1 MAVAN
6 KPAGRAPR
14 SARSG
19 PATRRRT
26 ITIGVV
32 ILVVAA
38 VVVAAIFQ
46 KPAIISALR
55 PGETMQVVFPRDYKI
70 APYSTAVKIAGS
82 PVGEVSG
89 ISNAPGGG
97 VVVDLKVDNG
107 TLEKLG
113 TAPTA
118 EIRPTTVLGGKYYI
132 SLAPGGDRG
141 TFTAAVIPASR
152 ARIPVELDTVLAA
165 IPQDAQKGLQGMTA
179 KLDDTLQAGA
189 GRSLDNLLADA
200 PRVLAPTGVTLDALR
215 GTNPDTDLLQTV
227 TGLDATARVLTATPG
242 QLASVV
248 DSLATTSQV
257 LGDNSAPL
265 AQAISQL
272 PDTLRTTTTG
282 SRALSTALD
291 KIVDVAS
298 DARPSVQELD
308 PLLKDLDPT
317 LAELRPVLSDLR
329 PLLQDARPLVEQLTP
344 TVVQGTSVLQDLNGP
359 VLQRVNGPI
368 SDQILSEWHGNA
380 PKYPN
385 GGGDGNLY
393 YQELGY
399 MFAKLDNST
408 QYFNGTAHMLGFQ
421 PGVGTT
427 SVDGTGPAAQAAQQ
441 ALSQMFG
448 PPAQPGSTPLQVPPA
463 QGITLPDVTKGLG
476 G

>member
-1 MAVAN
+1 MTVTTE
-6 KPAGRAPR
+6 PPSRAR
-14 SARSG
+14 RSG
-19 PATRRRT
+19 PRTRRST
-26 ITIGVV
+26 ITIGLV
-32 ILVVAA
+32 IIAVAA
-38 VVVAAIFQ
+38 AVVAAIFQ
-46 KPAIISALR
+46 KPAIFSALR
-55 PGETMQVVFPRDYKI
+55 PGETMQVAFTRDYKI
-70 APYSTAVKIAGS
+70 DAYSTAVKIAGS

-89 ISNAPGGG
+89 ISDAAGGG
-97 VVVDLKVDNG
+97 VVVSLKVDDG

-113 TAPTA
+113 TVPTA

-141 TFTAAVIPASR
+141 TFTGGVIPATR
-152 ARIPVELDTVLAA
+152 TTIPVELDTVLAA
-165 IPQDAQKGLQGMTA
+165 IPPAAQKGLQGMTA
-179 KLDDTLQAGA
+179 KLDDTFRAGA
-189 GRSLDNLLADA
+189 GTSLDNVLADA

-215 GTNPDTDLLQTV
+215 GTHQDTDLLQTV
-227 TGLDATARVLTATPG
+227 SGLNSTAQVLTATPG

-248 DSLATTSQV
+248 DSLAATSKV

-272 PDTLRTTTTG
+272 PDALRTTTTG

-291 KIVDVAS
+291 KVTAVAS

-308 PLLKDLDPT
+308 PLLKDLDPA
-317 LAELRPVLSDLR
+317 LAELRPVLADLR
-329 PLLQDARPLVEQLTP
+329 PLLQDAQPLVQQLTP
-344 TVVQGTSVLQDLNGP
+344 TVAQGTSVLRDLNGP

-368 SDQILSEWHGNA
+368 TDQITSEWHGNA

-385 GGGDGNLY
+385 GGGDGNLF
-393 YQELGY
+393 YQELGS

-421 PGVGTT
+421 PGAGTT
-427 SVDGTGPAAQAAQQ
+427 SVDGTGPAAQAAQK
-441 ALSQMFG
+441 ALSQLFG
-448 PPAQPGSTPLQVPPA
+448 PPAQPGSPPLQVPPA
-463 QGITLPDVTKGLG
+463 QGVTLPDVTKGLG